1 LDEKKKEKSKKTVTG
16 HMQNRSVADYL
27 YFRRKFIITNI
38 IKFIPKLLPSAFNE
52 NLDIIKKNRLKA
64 IFIYKFSW

>member
-1 LDEKKKEKSKKTVTG
+1 MKRKEKKKKKTVTG

-27 YFRRKFIITNI
+27 LLPGGSLLLPIL

-52 NLDIIKKNRLKA
+52 NLDID
-64 IFIYKFSW
+64 